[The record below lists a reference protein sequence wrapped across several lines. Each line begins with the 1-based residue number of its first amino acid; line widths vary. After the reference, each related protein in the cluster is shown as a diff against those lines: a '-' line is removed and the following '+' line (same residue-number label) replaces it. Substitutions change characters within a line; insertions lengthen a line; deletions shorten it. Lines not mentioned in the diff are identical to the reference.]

1 MCVEVHFKIEFHVEI
16 RLSHSHIC
24 ISSDRVYM
32 YNRVQIVRC
41 TTELECTEYVTY
53 TITGLEKKG
62 IFTEKK
68 CSVHFGDIYLRICS

>member
-32 YNRVQIVRC
+32 YNRIQVVRC

-53 TITGLEKKG
+53 TITVWKKKE
-62 IFTEKK
+62 FLQKK
-68 CSVHFGDIYLRICS
+68 M